1 MLKLVSSYFYMGLC
15 ANRHQPL
22 EERMIVQHFL
32 LIFELMFLLEMV
44 LQFFRKVTPD
54 GASRPLTTIQT
65 ISIHY
70 MKTKFIWHFIPII
83 PFQYIDVIDNNT
95 NTYFLL
101 LKVIR
106 MVDGLECYDVPTI
119 MTFIKKR

>member
-1 MLKLVSSYFYMGLC
+1 MGIC

-22 EERMIVQHFL
+22 EDRKMVIYGLIVFEVFFLFEMI
-32 LIFELMFLLEMV
+32 

-54 GASRPLTTIQT
+54 GASRPLNTFGMIAK
-65 ISIHY
+65 HY
-70 MKTKFIWHFIPII
+70 LKTKFIWHFIPLI
-83 PFQYIDVIDNNT
+83 PFQYMTLIDDNT

-101 LKVIR
+101 FKVIR

-119 MTFIKKR
+119 MNFIKKKQ